1 MVRGVS
7 GTMVGIRM
15 ELVGIWVLV
24 VLEVVGSLVGVLLS
38 NVPIIGNI
46 AVFTPRNSSQD
57 FIQSNIHLELRSFQH
72 IFDYDFPD
80 SWVWVRFQMFLVLHN
95 ACSSLV

>member
-15 ELVGIWVLV
+15 ELVVIWVL
-24 VLEVVGSLVGVLLS
+24 VVGSLVGVLLS